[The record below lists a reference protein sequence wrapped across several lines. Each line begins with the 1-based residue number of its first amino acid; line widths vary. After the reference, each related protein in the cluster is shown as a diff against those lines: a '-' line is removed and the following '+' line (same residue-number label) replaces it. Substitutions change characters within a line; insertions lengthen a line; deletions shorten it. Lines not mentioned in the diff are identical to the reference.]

1 MPAYILTGT
10 PGSGKTALLRALEVR
25 GHSVVEEAA
34 TDVIALDQA
43 LGVATPWTDPSFL
56 DRILALQLRR
66 APSAEFVDRSPVCT
80 LALARFLGFPPSV
93 ALTTAAADAVAAYSP
108 SVFFVR
114 HRSAIERTPGR
125 QISLAEALDFERV
138 HEQTY
143 RELGFTLVDV
153 PDGPLADRVR
163 AVEAAM
169 ADRG

>member
-1 MPAYILTGT
+1 MPAYIVTGT
-10 PGSGKTALLRALEVR
+10 PGSGKTALLRALELR
-25 GHSVVEEAA
+25 GHPVVEEAA

-66 APSAEFVDRSPVCT
+66 APATGFVDRSPVCT
-80 LALARFLGFPPSV
+80 LALARFLGFTPSV
-93 ALTTAAADAVAAYSP
+93 ALTTATADAVVTYSKT
-108 SVFFVR
+108 VFFVR
-114 HRSAIERTPGR
+114 HRSAIERTAAR

-153 PDGPLADRVR
+153 PDGPL
-163 AVEAAM
+163 VERLALIESWLP
-169 ADRG
+169 